1 MSTPTAA
8 FLLPLVGYLS
18 GSIRPAHILARRGG
32 LDFRVIGKNPGTA
45 ETFRHFGFWPAVLV
59 YVLDATKA
67 LLPLIAGNLL
77 RVPGWSL
84 VLTAAA
90 AVAGHNWSLY
100 YRFWGGKGLATASGA
115 LLFLLPLNFSIALIP
130 ALLAWRRTGWV
141 PGSGGGRG
149 HRALHPPAQRDPV
162 ARRPRHDHDG
172 IVPGD
177 GARHLRPADLV
188 DRFCHRVGGPCGR
201 LHAHQPPA
209 LIDADGVLL
218 KRARQAARRGRRR

>member
-8 FLLPLVGYLS
+8 FRRPLVGYLA
-18 GSIRPAHILARRGG
+18 GSTLPAHILARRRG

-90 AVAGHNWSLY
+90 AVAGHHWSLY
-100 YRFWGGKGLATASGA
+100 YRFWGGARGCAAPAPPPGIRAAGSPTAA
-115 LLFLLPLNFSIALIP
+115 
-130 ALLAWRRTGWV
+130 
-141 PGSGGGRG
+141 
-149 HRALHPPAQRDPV
+149 
-162 ARRPRHDHDG
+162 
-172 IVPGD
+172 
-177 GARHLRPADLV
+177 
-188 DRFCHRVGGPCGR
+188 
-201 LHAHQPPA
+201 
-209 LIDADGVLL
+209 
-218 KRARQAARRGRRR
+218 AARSGRAACAARPGWYCPRRRCPHQ

>member
-18 GSIRPAHILARRGG
+18 GSILPAHILARRRG

-115 LLFLLPLNFSIALIP
+115 LLFLLPLNFGIALIP
-130 ALLAWRRTGWV
+130 ALSGLRETDLIFRLAAILLPLVILVRVRRDIAANWPFKQSRET
-141 PGSGGGRG
+141 
-149 HRALHPPAQRDPV
+149 A
-162 ARRPRHDHDG
+162 PR
-172 IVPGD
+172 
-177 GARHLRPADLV
+177 
-188 DRFCHRVGGPCGR
+188 
-201 LHAHQPPA
+201 
-209 LIDADGVLL
+209 
-218 KRARQAARRGRRR
+218 

>member
-18 GSIRPAHILARRGG
+18 GSILPAHILARRRG

-130 ALLAWRRTGWV
+130 ALLAWGR
-141 PGSGGGRG
+141 PGGGPPPRRG
-149 HRALHPPAQRDPV
+149 LGQQVLHPPPQRDPV
-162 ARRPRHDHDG
+162 ARRARHDQDG

-177 GARHLRPADLV
+177 GARQLRPADLV

-201 LHAHQPPA
+201 LHQHQPAAPLHA
-209 LIDADGVLL
+209 DA
-218 KRARQAARRGRRR
+218 

>member
-18 GSIRPAHILARRGG
+18 GSILPAHILARRRG

-59 YVLDATKA
+59 YALDATKA
-67 LLPLIAGNLL
+67 LLPLIAGKLL
-77 RVPGWSL
+77 HVPGWSL

-141 PGSGGGRG
+141 PASGVVAFPIVI
-149 HRALHPPAQRDPV
+149 ALTWLRETDLIFRIAAILLPLVILVRVRRDIAANWPFKQSRET
-162 ARRPRHDHDG
+162 APR
-172 IVPGD
+172 
-177 GARHLRPADLV
+177 
-188 DRFCHRVGGPCGR
+188 
-201 LHAHQPPA
+201 
-209 LIDADGVLL
+209 
-218 KRARQAARRGRRR
+218 